1 MQMMDDWRTPTFR
14 QNMISKI
21 EEAIQ
26 QCGAS
31 MNASDLESQLFS
43 KARHKEEY
51 MSLVTRII
59 MHIKDKGSKKHGV
72 MGQPNQPQGQGPGGQ
87 MGVPMSGQNNMG
99 MMNQMNPMTSMSQMG
114 VNVMG
119 QQGMVHQMQQSQLVQ
134 QMQPGLNQ
142 GGQMMGG
149 MNQQQSNQQSQQ
161 QHQIPQQGQNQ
172 MMNQNQMTL
181 GLNQGQIQMQQ
192 IQNAQMGNPQM
203 QQQLQMQ
210 NVQMQQALMQGNNQ
224 QIMMNGNQQVMM
236 QGNQPQQTM
245 IGGGQPQMM
254 MQGNAGQQQ
263 GMMQATSQGQQGV
276 MSGGQQQQQSM
287 MQGGPQQQQ
296 QQQSQGMMSGP
307 PQQNQPGNPQQQQ
320 MMQVRGI
327 PNPQMV
333 GNRLMNPNSPNVSTT
348 LTALAHAQQQRKAQ
362 QQRPMGPNA
371 MGIPRPEHGP
381 NYSMNRLY
389 YGQNMAQVD
398 NVPVNVQFSGVPGGT
413 QMQQR
418 PVGSFVPTNTS
429 QGMASPSPGGINVSG
444 QMSQPQPPPQST
456 FVNSPGS
463 QNIMHRPPGP
473 GVNVNSLSPFPN
485 SMINVPSPNTN
496 LNTPMPMAP
505 TPSPRNAEEQ
515 ACIEKI
521 KELKKYTDLL
531 QRMIAKIGNE
541 DMEKSSKMK
550 KLLEI
555 LTNPNQRVSMEIL
568 LKCEAALKKMERSQQ
583 DPGGV
588 LGPASVPAPT
598 PQPKDQ
604 TSPFQQ
610 IQDSILLSL
619 KSGASSHTF
628 LRTFRQSVEALTG
641 QPFATPPEHTDT
653 AENEHLYYPDT
664 ELSVDIPS
672 VLRRELK
679 IVDNRFKVKVIRNA
693 RSSLSLVIHV
703 SLTEP
708 RLPRVPP
715 LKIFIPPD
723 YPDES
728 PSVLDLRSEYG
739 STGFLNSVARTL
751 KSRLLYLPQRFTV
764 LELLSCWEMSVRQVC
779 NPNYKAT
786 AASRKKLSTSL
797 ALAFL

>member
-1 MQMMDDWRTPTFR
+1 MFTYYLSTTAEKVAEQWLT
-14 QNMISKI
+14 
-21 EEAIQ
+21 
-26 QCGAS
+26 
-31 MNASDLESQLFS
+31 
-43 KARHKEEY
+43 EEY

-72 MGQPNQPQGQGPGGQ
+72 MGQPNQQQGPGPGGQ
-87 MGVPMSGQNNMG
+87 MGVPMSGGQTNMG

-119 QQGMVHQMQQSQLVQ
+119 QPGMVHQMQQSQLVQ
-134 QMQPGLNQ
+134 QMQPGINQ
-142 GGQMMGG
+142 AGQMMGG

-161 QHQIPQQGQNQ
+161 QHQISQQGQNQ
-172 MMNQNQMTL
+172 MMGQGQMTL

-210 NVQMQQALMQGNNQ
+210 NVQMQQALMQGNSN
-224 QIMMNGNQQVMM
+224 QIMMTGGQQQVMM

-254 MQGNAGQQQ
+254 MQGNQPQQQ

-276 MSGGQQQQQSM
+276 MSGGQQQQSM
-287 MQGGPQQQQ
+287 MQGGPQQQQQQ

-307 PQQNQPGNPQQQQ
+307 PQQSQPGNPQQQQ

-333 GNRLMNPNSPNVSTT
+333 GNRLMNPNAPNVSNT

-362 QQRPMGPNA
+362 QQRPMVSN
-371 MGIPRPEHGP
+371 
-381 NYSMNRLY
+381 
-389 YGQNMAQVD
+389 VD
-398 NVPVNVQFSGVPGGT
+398 NVPVNVQFSGVPGGA

-418 PVGSFVPTNTS
+418 PVGSFVPSNSS
-429 QGMASPSPGGINVSG
+429 QGMPSPSPGGINVSG
-444 QMSQPQPPPQST
+444 YGFILLLTRNTFVLRSLFYGVLVIWLLRQCLRPQPPPQST

-515 ACIEKI
+515 A
-521 KELKKYTDLL
+521 Y
-531 QRMIAKIGNE
+531 
-541 DMEKSSKMK
+541 MEKSSKMK

-568 LKCEAALKKMERSQQ
+568 LKCEAALKKMERSQL

-588 LGPASVPAPT
+588 LGPASVSAPT

-641 QPFATPPEHTDT
+641 QPFATPPDPVEQ
-653 AENEHLYYPDT
+653 EPEFLYYPDM

-679 IVDNRFKVKVIRNA
+679 IVDNRFKVKVIKNP

-703 SLTEP
+703 SLTES

-739 STGFLNSVARTL
+739 FLNSVARTL

-764 LELLSCWEMSVRQVC
+764 LELLGCWEMSVRQVC
-779 NPNYKAT
+779 NPNYKST
-786 AASRKKLSTSL
+786 AASRKKLSNSL